1 MTQSLFNSCLH
12 ISHNFI
18 IVHFQHIIHRDI
30 KPSNLLLDI
39 NNNVKISDLGVSVEV
54 EDSYLITGQVG
65 TPAFMSP
72 EVLNPDQKRYSGV
85 YTDLWAV
92 GVTLYSFLF
101 GTVPWNDI
109 TPVGINNKIQTQP
122 LKFNR

>member
-1 MTQSLFNSCLH
+1 MCGRFTFLISVFSL
-12 ISHNFI
+12 
-18 IVHFQHIIHRDI
+18 VHFQHIIHRDV

-39 NNNVKISDLGVSVEV
+39 NNVVKISDLGVSVEV
-54 EDSYLITGQVG
+54 EDTYLITGQVG

-72 EVLNPDQKRYSGV
+72 EVLNPDNKKYSGV
-85 YTDLWAV
+85 GTDLWAL
-92 GVTLYSFLF
+92 GVTLYCFLY

-122 LKFNR
+122 LHFGR